1 MKKQTQKKWTEKFKE
16 RKKWVKSNNY
26 GITLIALVITV
37 IVLLILAGISIS
49 MLSGDNSILSRATQ
63 AKTKTEYGK
72 AQEALSLAYAEAVGD
87 RYLNN
92 SSAAL
97 EGEVVQKLQNE
108 GYTIGTEA
116 SGSTQIE
123 LSSTSVTLEAGGN
136 TEEVN
141 AKIKT
146 STKYMLVDGLYY
158 PLTITNNTATLGEEG
173 KSSLTDSS
181 SISLSGLTLN
191 TTGSITATFNSTTG
205 VITITSGSEISDNN
219 KVEIVDNN
227 GTKYGTI
234 NVAVI
239 SVIGDYVNYNVPY
252 TDMYSDTDPN
262 TDGLQGYNFTA
273 IDGWRILSRTKNT
286 TDQNKYD
293 LKIISTGI
301 PALLK
306 YYRYDNPTN
315 SRNANY
321 EWWGS
326 TEQVNSTYGL
336 SLSSWSNGYSG
347 YYAAYGLNN
356 NFKFIYF
363 DNGTNQSTENK
374 GCWKNV
380 NGKISGT
387 GADFIASGFESETIS
402 VHNLSLQELNTA
414 RNLAPIL
421 TTSTAITDGDTGLFN
436 LKNLINENSNFCYNA
451 NKIDYMLSNIGFG
464 NDGSGDL
471 LYVSTN
477 GGFSN
482 IMADLC
488 GLRPVIEIK
497 GVTMTQDQTSKVWTI
512 SQ

>member
-1 MKKQTQKKWTEKFKE
+1 MKGNFKKKI
-16 RKKWVKSNNY
+16 RKYTDGKN

-158 PLTITNNTATLGEEG
+158 QLTITDSTASLGEEG
-173 KSSLTDSS
+173 KSSITDSS
-181 SISLSGLTLN
+181 SISLSDLTLN

-234 NVAVI
+234 SVAVI

-273 IDGWRILSRTKNT
+273 TDGWRILSRTKNA

-301 PALLK
+301 PAKL
-306 YYRYDNPTN
+306 RYHYDSDPTIDG
-315 SRNANY
+315 NANRV
-321 EWWGS
+321 WWG
-326 TEQVNSTYGL
+326 TKEQVNETYNL
-336 SLSSWSNGYSG
+336 ELSSWSNRYSG
-347 YYAAYGLNN
+347 YFAAYGLIN
-356 NFKFIYF
+356 NFSSICF
-363 DNGTNQSTENK
+363 DNGIKQDTKNK
-374 GCWKNV
+374 GCWQSV
-380 NGKISGT
+380 AGKTSGT
-387 GADFIASGFESETIS
+387 GADFIAKDYNNKDFDNIS
-402 VHNLSLQELNTA
+402 VHNLTLEELNISRKLETTS
-414 RNLAPIL
+414 RTSTETIDGDIGLFYLPNLA
-421 TTSTAITDGDTGLFN
+421 T
-436 LKNLINENSNFCYNA
+436 ENSSFGYTA
-451 NKIDYMLSNIGFG
+451 NRSFMYWLALPHTANDNTFSLYFAESGTFSPSAG
-464 NDGSGDL
+464 ND
-471 LYVSTN
+471 Y
-477 GGFSN
+477 
-482 IMADLC
+482 AR
-488 GLRPVIEIK
+488 GLRPVVEIK
-497 GVTMTQDQTSKVWTI
+497 GVSMTQDPISKVWTI